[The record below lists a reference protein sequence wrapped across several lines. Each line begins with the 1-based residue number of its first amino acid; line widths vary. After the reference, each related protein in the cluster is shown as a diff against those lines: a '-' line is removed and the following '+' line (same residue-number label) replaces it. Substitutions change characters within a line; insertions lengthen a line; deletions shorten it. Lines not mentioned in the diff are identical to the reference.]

1 MAISTVYQ
9 IFKISER
16 VVKKQS
22 GKMKA
27 SGMKVLSEFIGI
39 SKKLREQKYMMKLVF
54 FLVARHRK
62 K

>member
-1 MAISTVYQ
+1 
-9 IFKISER
+9 
-16 VVKKQS
+16 
-22 GKMKA
+22 MKA